1 MDLNPYDELGVARDA
16 TEADVRKAYRKKAK
30 STHPDSGGDP
40 AEWSRVCTSLAVL
53 TDPKKRKTFD
63 DTGRIEEDRPDN
75 DRAAALQIIE
85 MHMGTICNDFIQSGF
100 LPERDPRRMDVIKVI
115 RHEVTSEI
123 AEAKVGIK
131 GGEKVVA
138 FMRDMA
144 KRFTQ
149 AKMAAAGEPDPIGRG
164 LELQIRNA
172 EEQIAGIRANV
183 RQRELVLTILDG
195 YRFEM
200 DRPRDE
206 ARARS
211 IRLQRVSDWRHEVV
225 MIAIGSALS
234 GADKSALYR
243 LKKYGELKIDDEG
256 VFSVPGKYW
265 SITLKQMDRLEHM
278 GLCKIQCVGQS
289 VFAVPT

>member
-16 TEADVRKAYRKKAK
+16 TEAEVRKAYRKKAK

-40 AEWSRVCTSLAVL
+40 AEWSRVCTSLVVL

-63 DTGRIEEDRPDN
+63 DTGRIEENRPDN

-85 MHMGTICNDFIQSGF
+85 MHMGTICNEFIQSGF
-100 LPERDPRRMDVIKVI
+100 LPDRDPRRIDVIKVI
-115 RHEVTSEI
+115 RHKVTSEI

-131 GGEKVVA
+131 GGEKVIA

-149 AKMAAAGEPDPIGRG
+149 AKTATAGEPDPIGRG

-200 DRPRDE
+200 DRRGPENPMRE
-206 ARARS
+206 YNEYS
-211 IRLQRVSDWRHEVV
+211 
-225 MIAIGSALS
+225 
-234 GADKSALYR
+234 
-243 LKKYGELKIDDEG
+243 LKFGI
-256 VFSVPGKYW
+256 FPS
-265 SITLKQMDRLEHM
+265 
-278 GLCKIQCVGQS
+278 
-289 VFAVPT
+289 

>member
-85 MHMGTICNDFIQSGF
+85 MHMGTICNDFIQSEF
-100 LPERDPRRMDVIKVI
+100 RPDKDPRRMDVIKVI
-115 RHEVTSEI
+115 RGNVRDEI
-123 AEAKVGIK
+123 AAAKIGIK
-131 GGEKVVA
+131 GGEKVVT

-149 AKMAAAGEPDPIGRG
+149 AKTAAVGEPDPIGHR

-172 EEQIAGIRANV
+172 EEQIAGIRASV

-195 YRFEM
+195 YQFKADSPTEFVASGLIVKEFQFYGVA
-200 DRPRDE
+200 RP
-206 ARARS
+206 
-211 IRLQRVSDWRHEVV
+211 W
-225 MIAIGSALS
+225 
-234 GADKSALYR
+234 
-243 LKKYGELKIDDEG
+243 
-256 VFSVPGKYW
+256 
-265 SITLKQMDRLEHM
+265 
-278 GLCKIQCVGQS
+278 
-289 VFAVPT
+289 